1 MKYLQLKLENK
12 KLREENEKLKQTIKI
27 MQGIIETEDDCV
39 NKLLATTLAD
49 AKRLSGKH
57 GLL

>member
-12 KLREENEKLKQTIKI
+12 KLKDENEKLKQTIKI

-49 AKRLSGKH
+49 TKKLANKH
-57 GLL
+57 VFG

>member
-49 AKRLSGKH
+49 AKRLANKH
-57 GLL
+57 LFG

>member
-12 KLREENEKLKQTIKI
+12 KLKDENEKLKQTIKI

-39 NKLLATTLAD
+39 NKLLATTPAN
-49 AKRLSGKH
+49 AKRLASKH

>member
-12 KLREENEKLKQTIKI
+12 KLKDENEKLKQTIKI

-49 AKRLSGKH
+49 AKRPASKH
-57 GLL
+57 DLL

>member
-12 KLREENEKLKQTIKI
+12 KLKDENEKLKQTIKI

-49 AKRLSGKH
+49 AKRLAIKH

>member
-12 KLREENEKLKQTIKI
+12 KLKGENEKLKQTIKI
-27 MQGIIETEDDCV
+27 IQWIIETEDDCV
-39 NKLLATTLAD
+39 NKRLATTRAD
-49 AKRLSGKH
+49 AKRLDIKH

>member
-1 MKYLQLKLENK
+1 MKYLQLKLEKK
-12 KLREENEKLKQTIKI
+12 KLKDENEKLKQTIKI

-49 AKRLSGKH
+49 AKRLASKH

>member
-12 KLREENEKLKQTIKI
+12 KLKGENEKLKQTLKI

-49 AKRLSGKH
+49 AKRLAIKH

>member
-1 MKYLQLKLENK
+1 MKMLKLMQENK

-39 NKLLATTLAD
+39 NKLLTNTLAD
-49 AKRLSGKH
+49 AKRLASKH
-57 GLL
+57 IF